1 MPTPAV
7 NEFDLVVI
15 GAGPAGCAA
24 ANTAALLGKKVAVV
38 ERSATVG
45 GAAINTG
52 TIPSKTLRETALAL
66 SGLKARAL
74 YGVDLSLRRE
84 ATVDDFLRHERQV
97 RTVEAAQSR
106 HLLDRFGVTVLQGTG
121 SFVDAHTV
129 RVGASATGSGG
140 LFRGEKIIIA
150 IGSVPSRPAMFPFEH
165 NRVHDS
171 DELLYLTAMPRSL
184 AVIGAGVIGS
194 EYACMFAVLGTRVH
208 LIDGRDTLL
217 PFLDADLSKAL
228 AASMTRQGVVFHWK
242 ENVVKCEAPR
252 IGEIVLTLTSGNEVL
267 VDHLLVC
274 AGRTSPTAELNP
286 AAAGVGLSSRGL
298 VPVDEHYRTTVPHI
312 YAVGDVIG
320 FPALASTS
328 AEQGR
333 VAACHACGSDFK
345 KTLAAV
351 LPAGIYTIPEL
362 STAGLTEAQVREKG
376 IDYVVGRGDY
386 AHNPRGQIIGDKTG
400 FLKLIFQAS
409 DMKLLGVHVIGEQAT
424 ELVHIGLTALMI
436 GAGAE
441 LFMNTCYNYPTLG
454 DLYKLAAADALLKRN
469 KLGRDPAILE
479 DGGW

>member
-1 MPTPAV
+1 MSSV
-7 NEFDLVVI
+7 QEFDLVVI

-38 ERSATVG
+38 ERNPAVG

-52 TIPSKTLRETALAL
+52 TIPSKTLRETALAF
-66 SGLKARAL
+66 SGMKARQL
-74 YGVDLSLRRE
+74 YGVDLSLRRD

-106 HLLDRFGVTVLQGTG
+106 HMLDRFGVTTIQGSG
-121 SFVDAHTV
+121 SFVNPHTV
-129 RVGASATGSGG
+129 QVEAPTPSHSPA
-140 LFRGEKIIIA
+140 LLKAEKIVIA
-150 IGSVPSRPAMFPFEH
+150 IGSAPARPSLFPFEH

-171 DELLYLTAMPRSL
+171 DELLYLTAMPRSM

-194 EYACMFAVLGTRVH
+194 EYACTFATLGTRVH

-217 PFLDADLSKAL
+217 PFLDQDLSKTL
-228 AASMTRQGVVFHWK
+228 TNEMTKQGVVFHWK
-242 ENVVKCEAPR
+242 QNVTKCVAPR
-252 IGEIVLTLTSGNEVL
+252 VGSLELTLTSGEEIA

-274 AGRTSPTAELNP
+274 AGRTSPTEQLNP
-286 AAAGVGLSSRGL
+286 TAAGIGLSSRGL
-298 VPVDEHYRTTVPHI
+298 IPVDDHYRTTVSHI

-328 AEQGR
+328 SEQGR

-345 KTLAAV
+345 KNLAPV
-351 LPAGIYTIPEL
+351 LPAGIFTIPEV

-386 AHNPRGQIIGDKTG
+386 AHNPRGQIIGDKVG
-400 FLKLIFQAS
+400 FLKLIFQRS

-424 ELVHIGLTALMI
+424 EIVHIGLIALMS
-436 GAGAE
+436 GGTAE
-441 LFMNTCYNYPTLG
+441 LFLNTCFNYPTLG
-454 DLYKLAAADALLKRN
+454 DLYKLAATDAMLKRN
-469 KLGRDPAILE
+469 KLGRDPSILE
-479 DGGW
+479 SGGW